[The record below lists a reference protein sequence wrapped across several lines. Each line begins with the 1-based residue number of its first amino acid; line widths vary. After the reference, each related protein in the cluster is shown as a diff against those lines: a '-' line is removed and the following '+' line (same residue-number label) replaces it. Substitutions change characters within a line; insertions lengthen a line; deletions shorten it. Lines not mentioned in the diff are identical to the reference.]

1 MRRYPISDQLR
12 QILIEAR
19 KAQGLKQTELAK
31 LLGRSQAFVS
41 NYERGQR
48 RIDVAEFIEIA
59 RMVGLNPVT
68 VIRELTAD
76 ATANI
81 S

>member
-12 QILIEAR
+12 QILIDAR
-19 KAQGLKQTELAK
+19 HAKGLKQTELAK

-59 RMVGLNPVT
+59 GAVGLDPVE
-68 VIRELTAD
+68 VITRLG
-76 ATANI
+76 
-81 S
+81 

>member
-1 MRRYPISDQLR
+1 LALEEGQLR
-12 QILIEAR
+12 QILIDAR
-19 KAQGLKQTELAK
+19 LAKGLEQIELAK

-59 RMVGLNPVT
+59 RMVGLDPVEE
-68 VIRELTAD
+68 IAELG
-76 ATANI
+76 
-81 S
+81 

>member
-12 QILIEAR
+12 QILIDAR
-19 KAQGLKQTELAK
+19 VAKGLKQTELAK
-31 LLGRSQAFVS
+31 LLGRSQPFVS

-59 RMVGLNPVT
+59 RMVGLDPVE
-68 VIRELTAD
+68 VVAD
-76 ATANI
+76 L